1 MITERKRA
9 PRRTSMSCSKC
20 GKDVLLE
27 NIDILMMG
35 GMPEKVWH
43 NECLP
48 ILKHRDCLDT
58 CSCKRSKRTAS
69 LPSVNTRK
77 KKMVNNLHNGHH
89 KPQTN
94 GEEYDPAYLVE
105 EYTGLKLPYTG
116 KPEPVPQVTEISQN
130 AEAKILLEKESTA
143 SVEGGGTTTQNDPK
157 PRRIAS
163 QGHYCIKCGKPI
175 VMTGRRGRPPIRCGN
190 CKSGIT

>member
-9 PRRTSMSCSKC
+9 PRRTSMSCEKC

-27 NIDILMMG
+27 NLDILMMG

-43 NECLP
+43 NECLK
-48 ILKHRDCLDT
+48 ILKHNDQCLET
-58 CSCKRSKRTAS
+58 CSCKRKKR
-69 LPSVNTRK
+69 
-77 KKMVNNLHNGHH
+77 MVNNLNNGNH

-116 KPEPVPQVTEISQN
+116 KLAPMPEWLAETPEISQN
-130 AEAKILLEKESTA
+130 AEAKSELEKESTA
-143 SVEGGGTTTQNDPK
+143 SEEGGGTSTHIDPNE
-157 PRRIAS
+157 RRIRS
-163 QGHYCIKCGKPI
+163 CVKCGKEI
-175 VMTGRRGRPPIRCGN
+175 FIARGRRGRPPLRCGN
-190 CKSGIT
+190 CRSGVTNA